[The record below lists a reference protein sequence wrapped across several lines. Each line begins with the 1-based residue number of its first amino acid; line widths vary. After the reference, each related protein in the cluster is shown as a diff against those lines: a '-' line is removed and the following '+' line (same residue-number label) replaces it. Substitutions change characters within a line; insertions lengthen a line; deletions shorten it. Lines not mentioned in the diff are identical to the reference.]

1 MSHNSGRHNS
11 AAVVVGSTARALRP
25 RGPGCVPS
33 ANMPQCARPKRWVT
47 RSQNVCLRSRTAKRL
62 AQAPAKRLVPARKR
76 RPRKKKPKRPPLP
89 DPIEEKDFLYGHAFD
104 VLLALGL
111 VPNKDR
117 IKQENESELT

>member
-1 MSHNSGRHNS
+1 
-11 AAVVVGSTARALRP
+11 
-25 RGPGCVPS
+25 
-33 ANMPQCARPKRWVT
+33 MPQCARPKRWVT

-62 AQAPAKRLVPARKR
+62 AQAPAKRLVQARKR

-117 IKQENESELT
+117 IKQENESELG